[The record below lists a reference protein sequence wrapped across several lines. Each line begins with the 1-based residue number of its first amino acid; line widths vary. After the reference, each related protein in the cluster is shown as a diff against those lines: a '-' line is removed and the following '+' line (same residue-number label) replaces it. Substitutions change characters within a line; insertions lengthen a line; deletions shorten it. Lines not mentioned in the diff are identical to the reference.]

1 MEAFPC
7 NPPSG
12 RGDMPSPATLTS
24 DGLDIP
30 AYDLDTVIVGAGA
43 AGLRCAVTLQR
54 ALAGQPGRRVA
65 VLTEEL
71 HNSTSYNAGSDKQT
85 FYTWG
90 VARGAPDSP
99 RAMAQQLYDGHSV
112 DGDLALV
119 QANLSARAFYGLVEA
134 GVPFPHDEFGGYGGY
149 ITDHS
154 PSPRGSSVGPL
165 TSKAMVEN
173 LFEEAQR
180 LSIPVFDRHQV
191 VSLIT
196 DGGRALGVLTLDMRA
211 LDSDCYGLTAFHAQN
226 VVFAVGGPGGMYQSS
241 VYPTCHNGSIGVA
254 LEAGARAINLTESQH
269 GLASVKFR
277 WNVSGTYQQVVPRY
291 FSTDADGGDARDF
304 LNEFFPTMGALATAI
319 FLKGY
324 QWPFDPRKIADH
336 GSSLIDVLVYIET
349 VTRGRRVFMDF
360 RENPRPG
367 DGIEGYAP
375 SQLSPE
381 ALQYL
386 TAAGASDLPTP
397 IDRLRHMN
405 PQAIELYRGHGIDIA
420 SEPLEVRVCNQ
431 HNNGGIETDA
441 RSESTTL
448 RRLFA
453 VGEVAG
459 QHGVYRPGGSDLN
472 AGQTFAIMAADTIA
486 YDYHARE
493 VSYDAFRPHGT
504 RQAADVLAVIRLLLA
519 NGGGAGRGAYRD
531 SIQERMTRAGAHIR
545 GVDAA
550 YALASAYAHLS
561 AFSETGVDGVRDLPA
576 AFTDRQFAVAHAA
589 YLDAVSHYVERGG
602 GSRGSYLVRDD
613 AGIPALD
620 SLGSD
625 WRYKAED
632 EEWRELALLTEIGA
646 DGAFHSRTRPRR
658 PIPGDDFQFER
669 EMNRFAG
676 RGPTSSE

>member
-1 MEAFPC
+1 MA
-7 NPPSG
+7 
-12 RGDMPSPATLTS
+12 SPATLAI

-30 AYDLDTVIVGAGA
+30 AHDFDTVIVGAGA
-43 AGLRCAVTLQR
+43 SGLRCAVTLQR
-54 ALAGQPGRRVA
+54 ALSDQPGRQVA

-90 VARGAPDSP
+90 VARGGPDSP

-119 QANLSARAFYGLVEA
+119 QANLSARAFYGLIEA

-165 TSKAMVEN
+165 TSKAMVEK
-173 LFEEAQR
+173 LFDETRR
-180 LSIPVFDRHQV
+180 LGVPVFDRHQV

-196 DGGRALGVLTLDMRA
+196 DGGRVIGVLTLDTRS
-211 LDSDCYGLTAFHAQN
+211 LDSGCFGLTAFHAQN

-291 FSTDADGGDARDF
+291 FSTDEDGGDARDF
-304 LNEFFPTMGALATAI
+304 LNEFFPSMGRLATAI

-324 QWPFDPRKIADH
+324 QWPFDPRKIGDH

-367 DGIEGYAP
+367 DGLAAYAP
-375 SQLSPE
+375 SQLSAE
-381 ALQYL
+381 ALEYL
-386 TAAGASDLPTP
+386 TAAGAADLPTP
-397 IDRLRHMN
+397 IGRLRHMN
-405 PQAIELYRGHGIDIA
+405 PQAIELYRGRGIDIA
-420 SEPLEVRVCNQ
+420 SAPLEVRVCNQ

-459 QHGVYRPGGSDLN
+459 QHGVYRPGGSALN
-472 AGQTFAIMAADTIA
+472 AGQTFAIMAADTVA

-493 VSYDAFRPHGT
+493 VSFDAFRPHGV
-504 RQAADVLAVIRLLLA
+504 RQAEAVLAVIRRLLA
-519 NGGGAGRGAYRD
+519 NGGGADRGSYRE
-531 SIQERMTRAGAHIR
+531 SIQARMTRAAAHIR
-545 GVDAA
+545 GADASD
-550 YALASAYAHLS
+550 ALAEAYTHLA
-561 AFSETGVDGVRDLPA
+561 AFAEAGVDGVEDLPA
-576 AFTDRQFAVAHAA
+576 AFTDRQFALAHTA
-589 YLDAVSHYVERGG
+589 YLDAIRHYVEHGG

-613 AGIPALD
+613 AGVPALD
-620 SLGSD
+620 ELGRE
-625 WRYKAED
+625 WRYKPED
-632 EEWRELALLTEIGA
+632 EAWRDLALLTEIGS
-646 DGAFHSRTRPRR
+646 DGAFHTRTRPRR
-658 PIPGDDFQFER
+658 PIPEDEFQFER
-669 EMNRFAG
+669 EMNRFAR
-676 RGPTSSE
+676 RGPDSPD